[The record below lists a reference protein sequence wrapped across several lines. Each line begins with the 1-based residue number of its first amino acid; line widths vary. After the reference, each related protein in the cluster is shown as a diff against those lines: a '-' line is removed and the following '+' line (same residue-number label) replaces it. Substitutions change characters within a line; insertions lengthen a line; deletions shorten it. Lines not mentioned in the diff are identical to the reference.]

1 MYSIYNTT
9 TTLNTTY
16 SLQCSVDHP
25 GNAAVFNVPTMY
37 DCLTACANYAKC
49 TAVSYVAAGRAC
61 YVKTSIKPAGALN
74 SAVWGAVVVS
84 QTKGQGSVGAPVP
97 AAKAA
102 SASSA
107 TPVAAAKASAVTTSS
122 SSSVA
127 KATASATPVT
137 KAKTN
142 QKVATT
148 TKKNGKKNR
157 RASVPPAAQL
167 CQVIFGFTFCY

>member
-25 GNAAVFNVPTMY
+25 GNAAVFSVPTMY
-37 DCLTACANYAKC
+37 DCLTACANYANC

-74 SAVWGAVVVS
+74 NAVWGAVVVS

-127 KATASATPVT
+127 AKATTTPVT

-148 TKKNGKKNR
+148 KKNGKKDR
-157 RASVPPAAQL
+157 RDVVLPGAEL
-167 CQVIFGFTFCY
+167 CKVIFGFTFCY